1 MILANMTTIGQ
12 REKGKR
18 GRGGGKRERERGTSY
33 LIGQIIEMDNI
44 AHHPNRLV
52 EGAELIISVTAT

>member
-18 GRGGGKRERERGTSY
+18 GRGGGKRERGTSY